1 MRTQDKW
8 MNLEKPNDD
17 DGLLLSGKRDIAA
30 IHGSIEEISKY
41 FPFLK
46 LFFSVSG
53 SCLSS
58 SFPQRRSLNSQQ
70 IW

>member
-46 LFFSVSG
+46 LFFRY
-53 SCLSS
+53 LDHAL
-58 SFPQRRSLNSQQ
+58 FELLIPAEK
-70 IW
+70 IP

>member
-1 MRTQDKW
+1 MRTQDKC

-53 SCLSS
+53 SPLELLI
-58 SFPQRRSLNSQQ
+58 PAEK
-70 IW
+70 IP

>member
-53 SCLSS
+53 SP
-58 SFPQRRSLNSQQ
+58 FV
-70 IW
+70 

>member
-1 MRTQDKW
+1 

-46 LFFSVSG
+46 LFFRY
-53 SCLSS
+53 LDHPL
-58 SFPQRRSLNSQQ
+58 FELLIPAEK
-70 IW
+70 IP